1 MLKEYNL
8 QEETVAGLRKILLVE
23 DNPELRKM
31 YETFLVLNGFTV
43 AGAVDGEDGLEKA
56 RAFAPDLIFLDIMM
70 PKKDGFEVLN
80 ILRRDPSYNCTTCK
94 IVMLTNLGDSKLT
107 PAMRNDMDGYV
118 IKAEIV
124 LSDLLEV
131 IKSLEAPDAA

>member
-1 MLKEYNL
+1 
-8 QEETVAGLRKILLVE
+8 VAGLRKILLVE

-31 YETFLVLNGFTV
+31 YETFLTLNGFTV
-43 AGAVDGEDGLEKA
+43 AAAIDGEDGLNQA
-56 RAFAPDLIFLDIMM
+56 REFTPDLIFLDIMM
-70 PKKDGFEVLN
+70 PKKDGFEVLK
-80 ILRRDPSYNCTTCK
+80 ILRNDPAYNCTKCK

-107 PAMRNDMDGYV
+107 PEMRKDMDGYV

-131 IKSLEAPDAA
+131 IKSLER

>member
-1 MLKEYNL
+1 
-8 QEETVAGLRKILLVE
+8 VAGLRKILLVE

-31 YETFLVLNGFTV
+31 YETFLTLNGFTI
-43 AGAVDGEDGLEKA
+43 ASAVDGEDGLDKA
-56 RAFAPDLIFLDIMM
+56 REFKPDLIFLDIMM
-70 PKKDGFEVLN
+70 PKKDGFEVLK
-80 ILRRDPSYNCTTCK
+80 ILRHDPAYNCTRCK

-107 PAMRNDMDGYV
+107 ADMRKDMDGYV

-131 IKSLEAPDAA
+131 IKSLE